1 MHKRLTVAGTVVVLA
16 LVVAGCG
23 GGGGLAYQAEGDG
36 GEISLTMTIPSD
48 GAWVGQGTVQTIA
61 VDVSAATGVS
71 RVEFLIDGVRIATDY
86 SAPYSTNWDT
96 TPHAIGSHTVTAT
109 AYAQGAPQTSDS
121 QSISVNVWG
130 GGGGPPPP
138 PII

>member
-1 MHKRLTVAGTVVVLA
+1 MHKRLTVAGTLVVLA

-23 GGGGLAYQAEGDG
+23 GGGGPAYQGGG
-36 GEISLTMTIPSD
+36 GEISLTMTVPSD
-48 GAWVGQGTVQTIA
+48 GAWVGQGTVQIVA
-61 VDVSAATGVS
+61 VNVSAATGVN
-71 RVEFLIDGVRIATDY
+71 RVEFLIDGVRITTDY
-86 SAPYSTNWDT
+86 SAPYSANWDT

-121 QSISVNVWG
+121 QSISVNVWSG

>member
-1 MHKRLTVAGTVVVLA
+1 MHKHLTVAGTLVVLA

-23 GGGGLAYQAEGDG
+23 GGSAYQGEGDG
-36 GEISLTMTIPSD
+36 GEISLTMVAPSD
-48 GAWVGQGTVQTIA
+48 GAWVGQGTVQAVA
-61 VDVSAATGVS
+61 VDVSAATGVN

-86 SAPYSTNWDT
+86 SAPYSANWDT

-109 AYAQGAPQTSDS
+109 AYARGAPQTSDS